1 MFGQVQGV
9 LFRHSA
15 RMRAERLDITG
26 LVKNDNGGSV
36 VIIAEGG
43 EESLNQFIEWCRH
56 GPPLASVDELK
67 IEWQGATGEFKD
79 FEIL

>member
-9 LFRHSA
+9 LYRHSA
-15 RMRAERLDITG
+15 QNCAERLNLTG
-26 LVKNDNGGSV
+26 WTRNENDGSV